1 MASSAAVYGTKD
13 DFPLHERHAGTF
25 HSPYADSKWQNEH
38 QVLEAKQA
46 GMEAV
51 ALRFFNVYGAGQR
64 SDGAYAAV
72 VPKFIELALAGQAA
86 TIFGD
91 GLQTRDFV
99 HVSDV
104 ANAVLMMATQPWD
117 GERAHVYNVCTETE
131 CSLLD
136 LMREIHMVLE
146 EVAPHVARHAP
157 NHGPERAGDIARSI
171 GSNANDCSRHRVGAK
186 GRICHRFAPTNSHHP
201 PARVTTLNVLWL
213 TGRSMNDLCSTT
225 QQALIHGLLK
235 RGMAVTF
242 VNADSNVS
250 LAGEGFTHVAL
261 PNQARRGFQARTLGK
276 AMRDW
281 LAATAPNASV
291 AVVEWRVAAWVVPE
305 LERQGI
311 PWTLMDR
318 SPPADAGWLGRL
330 QWRGWKAAWNTA
342 VRAGADGFVVSTAHQ
357 AFVEQKT
364 GYANSTVLQAGVDL
378 ELFKPKAKRPT
389 TTMVYHG
396 RLDRHRGVL
405 ACAMLAQKAR
415 LDGLEVDVVFVGEGD
430 LVAPLTAL
438 AEANA
443 FIHVHGTMP
452 QSELAELLGTCHLG
466 LLPMPKRTVWALA
479 SPLKRSEYL
488 ASGLP
493 VFGID
498 HEGHR
503 LDGVDD
509 AWFSLVPQ
517 EDFHLDGLEV
527 LRSLVQQPTSADGP
541 RTYAQHRLAW
551 TNTVDGW
558 QAS

>member
-1 MASSAAVYGTKD
+1 M
-13 DFPLHERHAGTF
+13 
-25 HSPYADSKWQNEH
+25 
-38 QVLEAKQA
+38 
-46 GMEAV
+46 
-51 ALRFFNVYGAGQR
+51 
-64 SDGAYAAV
+64 
-72 VPKFIELALAGQAA
+72 
-86 TIFGD
+86 
-91 GLQTRDFV
+91 
-99 HVSDV
+99 
-104 ANAVLMMATQPWD
+104 
-117 GERAHVYNVCTETE
+117 
-131 CSLLD
+131 
-136 LMREIHMVLE
+136 
-146 EVAPHVARHAP
+146 
-157 NHGPERAGDIARSI
+157 
-171 GSNANDCSRHRVGAK
+171 
-186 GRICHRFAPTNSHHP
+186 
-201 PARVTTLNVLWL
+201 NVLWL

-225 QQALIHGLLK
+225 QQALIHGLLE
-235 RGMAVTF
+235 RGAAVTF

-261 PNQARRGFQARTLGK
+261 PNQARRGFQSRTLGK
-276 AMRDW
+276 AMRAW
-281 LAATAPNASV
+281 LIATAPNASV

-318 SPPADAGWLGRL
+318 SPPADAGLLGRL

-342 VRAGADGFVVSTAHQ
+342 VRAGTDGFVVSTAHQ

-364 GYANSTVLQAGVDL
+364 GHANCTVLQAGVDL

-389 TTMVYHG
+389 TTMAYHG

-415 LDGLEVDVVFVGEGD
+415 LEGLEVDVVFVGEGD
-430 LVAPLTAL
+430 LMASLTAL

-452 QSELAELLGTCHLG
+452 QGELAELLGTCHLG

-509 AWFSLVPQ
+509 AWFTLVPQ
-517 EDFHLDGLEV
+517 EDFHLDGLEM
-527 LRSLVQQPTSADGP
+527 LRALVQQPTSADGP
-541 RTYAQHRLAW
+541 RAYAQHHLAW
-551 TNTVDGW
+551 TATVDRLAGVLAAR
-558 QAS
+558 QRKAS